1 MSGAPFVVR
10 EYVRWGDVD
19 PEGIIRYDAYTRFME
34 MAEGDFFRA
43 LGLSYSDVFRRYG
56 IGIPRRVMHMEFLSS
71 PVLDEELEVR
81 VYVSHV
87 GDVAED
93 ELRFLRHGRRVSRGR
108 APGHRVR
115 RPPRRQKEA
124 SLAPGTAG
132 ATIALSTGGRKHA
145 AIDIGVGT
153 RGCGVVIALHA
164 GDGAPADAACHPVGV
179 TRA

>member
-1 MSGAPFVVR
+1 MTGIPFVVR

-43 LGLSYSDVFRRYG
+43 LGLSYSGVFQRTA

-87 GDVAED
+87 GTTSLKMNFDFYGAGGLVRAVGYLVIVCVD
-93 ELRFLRHGRRVSRGR
+93 LKNSRVKRPWPPDFLERI
-108 APGHRVR
+108 APYR
-115 RPPRRQKEA
+115 
-124 SLAPGTAG
+124 LADSPEN
-132 ATIALSTGGRKHA
+132 RK
-145 AIDIGVGT
+145 
-153 RGCGVVIALHA
+153 
-164 GDGAPADAACHPVGV
+164 
-179 TRA
+179 